1 MKKGKLAV
9 GFIIVL
15 LIGAGLAF
23 RRQGLFSTDALMSL
37 LSAYP
42 VAAPLIFMLIYTIA
56 PAVLLPGIPLSLA
69 AGFLWGPVWGV
80 VFAITGAT
88 AGASLSFFLARYL
101 LGDMVRRRVA
111 ASRWRWLEENV
122 AKHGWRAVAL
132 VRLIP
137 VFPFNVVNYLF
148 GLTPIPFGHY
158 LWSTFVFMLPACI
171 AFVAFGSSLSALVL
185 EGNIRGLLL
194 GIVVAVLA
202 LLLVMVL
209 KRRFRTIDAGA
220 QDEHTARDREKVSGK

>member
-1 MKKGKLAV
+1 MKKGKFAV
-9 GFIIVL
+9 GFIVL
-15 LIGAGLAF
+15 ILIGAGLAL
-23 RRQGLFSTDALMSL
+23 RQQGLFTTDALLTL
-37 LSAYP
+37 LKAYP
-42 VAAPLIFMLIYTIA
+42 VAAPLIFMLIYTLA

-101 LGDMVRRRVA
+101 LGDMVRKRVA

-122 AKHGWRAVAL
+122 AKHGWRAVAF

-171 AFVAFGSSLSALVL
+171 AFVAFGSSLKCPRPAGEYPGPPS
-185 EGNIRGLLL
+185 GDC
-194 GIVVAVLA
+194 
-202 LLLVMVL
+202 
-209 KRRFRTIDAGA
+209 RRRRCPAAGHGPETPFP
-220 QDEHTARDREKVSGK
+220 QDRRRCTG